1 MPSRLEMLESMIAR
15 GAKDPFVHYARAM
28 ELRGLGRAADALT
41 AFDTVRTH
49 FPDYVPTYLMAGQLA
64 VELADYARAREFLTT
79 GLAAAKAAGDDHATS
94 ELSSAL
100 ASLPTSPDVDRST

>member
-1 MPSRLEMLESMIAR
+1 MLQKLIAR
-15 GAKDPFVHYARAM
+15 GSTDPFVHYAHAM
-28 ELRGLGRAADALT
+28 ELRGLGRAEEALS
-41 AFDTVRTH
+41 AFQSVRER

-64 VELADYARAREFLTT
+64 AEQAAYARAREFLTA

-100 ASLPTSPDVDRST
+100 ATLPESDPPAAS

>member
-1 MPSRLEMLESMIAR
+1 VSSRLEMLEKLIAR
-15 GAKDPFVHYARAM
+15 GATDPFVHYAHAM
-28 ELRGLGRAADALT
+28 ELRGLGRAEEALR
-41 AFDTVRTH
+41 AFQSVRER

-64 VELADYARAREFLTT
+64 AQQAAYARAREFLTA

-100 ASLPTSPDVDRST
+100 ATLPESDPPAAS